1 MSDYCQRAS
10 QSHSQWWSWEIYEVE
25 QLGGLSDLKE
35 YLNPLCFVVVVV
47 EVIQFEVQAIK

>member
-10 QSHSQWWSWEIYEVE
+10 QFHSQSWEIYEVE

-47 EVIQFEVQAIK
+47 VEVIQFEVQAIK